1 MGVHPPG
8 FITGGYN
15 SRLEALLRAGEFVV
29 TAELQ
34 AQDGGDPEAVRADAA
49 GLVGYVDAAN
59 CTDNSAAHAHLSAIA
74 AGHLAADAG
83 LEPIVQFTC
92 RDRNRIALQSDL
104 LGAAALGGRNVLLL
118 TGDDVSAGD
127 HPETRAIFDIDS
139 LHLMRIARTM
149 RDEGTYLSG
158 RKLSSPP
165 SIFIGAAE
173 NPFAPPHHV
182 RAPRLAKK
190 VDAGA
195 EFAQLQLC
203 FNVPRLRI
211 FMEELGELGV
221 LDRCFVLV
229 SVYIARSVRGIRY
242 MRDVVPGIDVPDEV
256 MARFDAVADAPRE
269 RQTQEGIAF
278 ALETIAAVREIPGIR
293 GVHLISINGQ
303 AEIRRVVERAGLLP
317 RPIAAV

>member
-1 MGVHPPG
+1 MTAAGPPH
-8 FITGGYN
+8 

-34 AQDGGDPEAVRADAA
+34 AQDGGDPDAVRADAA

-139 LHLMRIARTM
+139 LHLLRIARTM

-278 ALETIAAVREIPGIR
+278 ALETIAAVREIPGIS

-303 AEIRRVVERAGLLP
+303 AEICRVVEEAGLLP
-317 RPIAAV
+317 RPVAAEPI